1 MQQFSDIAQVVAIF
15 LVAISHHYLLA
26 IILGAY
32 IYGILVESVDNTS
45 FRNYYLFVFMLFGL
59 SSFGQVVHN
68 GVIVPESDSTVV
80 QRRVAELRDSLNNR
94 KFSDDMTKLRMKA
107 EQLGNKTK
115 EVIEE
120 HTPVVK
126 ELMQSIA
133 DYLKR

>member
-1 MQQFSDIAQVVAIF
+1 MKRTI
-15 LVAISHHYLLA
+15 
-26 IILGAY
+26 
-32 IYGILVESVDNTS
+32 
-45 FRNYYLFVFMLFGL
+45 YLFVFMLFGL

-68 GVIVPESDSTVV
+68 GVIEPESDSTVV

-94 KFSDDMTKLRMKA
+94 NFSEDMTKLRVKA

-115 EVIEE
+115 EVIEG

>member
-1 MQQFSDIAQVVAIF
+1 MKRTI
-15 LVAISHHYLLA
+15 
-26 IILGAY
+26 
-32 IYGILVESVDNTS
+32 T
-45 FRNYYLFVFMLFGL
+45 LFAFMLFGL
-59 SSFGQVVHN
+59 SSFGQVAHN
-68 GVIVPESDSTVV
+68 GEIVPESDSTVV

-115 EVIEE
+115 EVIEG

>member
-1 MQQFSDIAQVVAIF
+1 
-15 LVAISHHYLLA
+15 
-26 IILGAY
+26 
-32 IYGILVESVDNTS
+32 
-45 FRNYYLFVFMLFGL
+45 MLFGL

-68 GVIVPESDSTVV
+68 GVIVSESDSTVV

-94 KFSDDMTKLRMKA
+94 NFSDDMTKLRVKA

>member
-1 MQQFSDIAQVVAIF
+1 MKRTI
-15 LVAISHHYLLA
+15 
-26 IILGAY
+26 
-32 IYGILVESVDNTS
+32 
-45 FRNYYLFVFMLFGL
+45 YLFAFMLFGL
-59 SSFGQVVHN
+59 SSFGQVAHN
-68 GVIVPESDSTVV
+68 GVIVQESNSTVV

-115 EVIEE
+115 EVIEG

>member
-1 MQQFSDIAQVVAIF
+1 MYRQLKGVTMKRTITLFAFMFFS
-15 LVAISHHYLLA
+15 LS
-26 IILGAY
+26 
-32 IYGILVESVDNTS
+32 
-45 FRNYYLFVFMLFGL
+45 LFGCISL
-59 SSFGQVVHN
+59 N
-68 GVIVPESDSTVV
+68 GENVSESDSTAV

-94 KFSDDMTKLRMKA
+94 NFSEDMATLRVKA

-115 EVIEE
+115 EAIEE

>member
-1 MQQFSDIAQVVAIF
+1 MKRTI
-15 LVAISHHYLLA
+15 
-26 IILGAY
+26 
-32 IYGILVESVDNTS
+32 
-45 FRNYYLFVFMLFGL
+45 YLFVFMLFSL

-115 EVIEE
+115 EVIEG

>member
-1 MQQFSDIAQVVAIF
+1 MKRTI
-15 LVAISHHYLLA
+15 
-26 IILGAY
+26 
-32 IYGILVESVDNTS
+32 T
-45 FRNYYLFVFMLFGL
+45 LFAFMLFGL
-59 SSFGQVVHN
+59 SSFVQVAHN

-94 KFSDDMTKLRMKA
+94 KFSEDMATLRVKA

-126 ELMQSIA
+126 EFMQGIA

>member
-1 MQQFSDIAQVVAIF
+1 MF
-15 LVAISHHYLLA
+15 
-26 IILGAY
+26 
-32 IYGILVESVDNTS
+32 
-45 FRNYYLFVFMLFGL
+45 
-59 SSFGQVVHN
+59 VHN

-80 QRRVAELRDSLNNR
+80 QRRIAELRDSLNNR

-115 EVIEE
+115 EVIEG

>member
-1 MQQFSDIAQVVAIF
+1 MKRTI
-15 LVAISHHYLLA
+15 
-26 IILGAY
+26 
-32 IYGILVESVDNTS
+32 
-45 FRNYYLFVFMLFGL
+45 YLFVFMLFGL

-68 GVIVPESDSTVV
+68 GVIEPESDSTVV

-94 KFSDDMTKLRMKA
+94 NFSADMTKLRVKA

>member
-1 MQQFSDIAQVVAIF
+1 MKRTI
-15 LVAISHHYLLA
+15 
-26 IILGAY
+26 
-32 IYGILVESVDNTS
+32 T
-45 FRNYYLFVFMLFGL
+45 LFAFILFGL
-59 SSFGQVVHN
+59 SSSGQVAHN

-80 QRRVAELRDSLNNR
+80 QRKVAELRDSLNNR

-115 EVIEE
+115 EVIEV

>member
-1 MQQFSDIAQVVAIF
+1 MSKNKVADFIEIF
-15 LVAISHHYLLA
+15 RKVSILYISAIKDVTMKRT
-26 IILGAY
+26 I
-32 IYGILVESVDNTS
+32 
-45 FRNYYLFVFMLFGL
+45 YLFVFMLFGF
-59 SSFGQVVHN
+59 SSSGQVVHN

-115 EVIEE
+115 EVIEG

-126 ELMQSIA
+126 ELMQSIV

>member
-1 MQQFSDIAQVVAIF
+1 MKRTI
-15 LVAISHHYLLA
+15 
-26 IILGAY
+26 
-32 IYGILVESVDNTS
+32 
-45 FRNYYLFVFMLFGL
+45 YLFVFMLFGF
-59 SSFGQVVHN
+59 SSSGQVVHN

-115 EVIEE
+115 EVIEG

>member
-1 MQQFSDIAQVVAIF
+1 MKRTI
-15 LVAISHHYLLA
+15 
-26 IILGAY
+26 
-32 IYGILVESVDNTS
+32 
-45 FRNYYLFVFMLFGL
+45 YLFVFMLFSL

-94 KFSDDMTKLRMKA
+94 KFSADMTKLRVRA

-115 EVIEE
+115 EVIEG

>member
-1 MQQFSDIAQVVAIF
+1 M
-15 LVAISHHYLLA
+15 LA
-26 IILGAY
+26 IDGKRVYADFFEIFWKVSILY
-32 IYGILVESVDNTS
+32 ISATKRCDYETHNYSLCIYA
-45 FRNYYLFVFMLFGL
+45 FRLIIIRAG
-59 SSFGQVVHN
+59 GPN

-115 EVIEE
+115 ETIEE

-126 ELMQSIA
+126 EFMQGIA